1 MLFKKME
8 DISFKFYDE
17 LIDLFE
23 KHFDNII
30 NELDSLDRIE
40 ALEEKI
46 NFYRELKILL
56 RKYQTK

>member
-1 MLFKKME
+1 M
-8 DISFKFYDE
+8 SFKFYDE

-30 NELDSLDRIE
+30 DMLDSLDRAE

-46 NFYRELKILL
+46 DFYRELKILL
-56 RKYQTK
+56 CKYQTK

>member
-1 MLFKKME
+1 ME
-8 DISFKFYDE
+8 NISFKFYDE

-30 NELDSLDRIE
+30 DELDSLDRAE

>member
-1 MLFKKME
+1 ME

-30 NELDSLDRIE
+30 DELDSLDRIE

-46 NFYRELKILL
+46 DFYRELKILL